1 MAHETMSAERGRD
14 STSTEGLRLAGALW
28 VAAGACCAGLLVVV
42 FVGENLILQNPGLS
56 ALFLGGAIAAFLT
69 GGLLLARP
77 GPRVVRWSTIVGAAW
92 LIAFGALMVNGL
104 VLGGPDRDGGPLL
117 SLALVTGF
125 GVAGALV
132 AYWSRRSG
140 RLTEQ

>member
-1 MAHETMSAERGRD
+1 
-14 STSTEGLRLAGALW
+14 
-28 VAAGACCAGLLVVV
+28 
-42 FVGENLILQNPGLS
+42 
-56 ALFLGGAIAAFLT
+56 
-69 GGLLLARP
+69 
-77 GPRVVRWSTIVGAAW
+77 
-92 LIAFGALMVNGL
+92 MVNGL

>member
-1 MAHETMSAERGRD
+1 
-14 STSTEGLRLAGALW
+14 
-28 VAAGACCAGLLVVV
+28 V